1 MKIILI
7 QTFII
12 KSLSQNIKFNILDPS
27 EKNERASSL
36 ISPPRHPLQVMNAV
50 ASRYPDFAS
59 TNSSSSNRID
69 QLKHQEAGLNSSNRN
84 GLFSSPLRNDSYSSS
99 NNSCLSTPVSN
110 NGNYFRSSS
119 ASPIGRSPA
128 LERLFKKITKK
139 NGKGETPLHTAAIR
153 G

>member
-1 MKIILI
+1 MNK
-7 QTFII
+7 TFVTET
-12 KSLSQNIKFNILDPS
+12 LSQYIELNSLDPS
-27 EKNERASSL
+27 EKNDGVSSL

-50 ASRYPDFAS
+50 SSRYSDFAS

-84 GLFSSPLRNDSYSSS
+84 GTFSSPLRNDSYSSS

-110 NGNYFRSSS
+110 NGHYFRSSS

>member
-1 MKIILI
+1 MILNNTVVI
-7 QTFII
+7 EI
-12 KSLSQNIKFNILDPS
+12 LSQNIKFDSLDPS
-27 EKNERASSL
+27 EKNDRPSSL

-50 ASRYPDFAS
+50 SSRYSDFSS

-69 QLKHQEAGLNSSNRN
+69 KLKHQEGGLNSSNRN
-84 GLFSSPLRNDSYSSS
+84 GAFSSPLRNDSYSSS

>member
-1 MKIILI
+1 MILNNTVVI
-7 QTFII
+7 EI
-12 KSLSQNIKFNILDPS
+12 LSQNIKFDSLDPS
-27 EKNERASSL
+27 EKNDRPSSL
-36 ISPPRHPLQVMNAV
+36 ISPPRHPLQAMNAV
-50 ASRYPDFAS
+50 SSRYSDFSS

-69 QLKHQEAGLNSSNRN
+69 KLKHQEGGLNSSNRN
-84 GLFSSPLRNDSYSSS
+84 GAFSSPLRNDSYSSS